1 MNKPWMKFYPRDW
14 RADPR
19 LRMCSLAARGLWA
32 DLLGYMHEAE
42 PYGHLLIDGQQPS
55 TEDIASL
62 IGRPMPETRKAL
74 AELDE
79 RGVYSVTETGVIYS
93 RRMVRDRQKAEM
105 DKANGRGG
113 GNPRLNG
120 GVNPQDNGGDKAQ
133 IPEARIQN
141 PERKNDAPDGAPTPP
156 KKYAFE
162 YGVIR
167 LTQKDFDQWKRAF
180 SHLDVPAELVA
191 LSEWASHQPQ
201 WFHAVSSALAKRNR
215 EMNLRI
221 EQNKTAEGGAGLTAD
236 EKYWGVGRIP
246 GIV

>member
-1 MNKPWMKFYPRDW
+1 MNRPWMKFYPRDW

-62 IGRPMPETRKAL
+62 VGRPMTETRKAL
-74 AELDE
+74 SELDE

-93 RRMVRDRQKAEM
+93 RRMVRDQEKAER

-133 IPEARIQN
+133 IPDARIQN
-141 PERKNDAPDGAPTPP
+141 PERKKDAPDGAPEDLE
-156 KKYAFE
+156 KQLFHRGKQVA
-162 YGVIR
+162 GQNAGGLIAKLLKAKNGNVALARAVIEQASTKQNPREFIGAAIAGGNASESGKR
-167 LTQKDFDQWKRAF
+167 LTND
-180 SHLDVPAELVA
+180 EL
-191 LSEWASHQPQ
+191 
-201 WFHAVSSALAKRNR
+201 F
-215 EMNLRI
+215 
-221 EQNKTAEGGAGLTAD
+221 
-236 EKYWGVGRIP
+236 WGQGRTP
-246 GIV
+246 GIL